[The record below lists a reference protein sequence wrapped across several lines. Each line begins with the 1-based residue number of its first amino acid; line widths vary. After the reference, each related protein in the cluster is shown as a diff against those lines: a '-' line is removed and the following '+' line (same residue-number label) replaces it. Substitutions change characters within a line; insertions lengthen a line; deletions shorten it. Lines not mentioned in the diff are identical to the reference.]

1 MPTIQEMLKSGM
13 TVAEAKEAYKTSRQT
28 SLAETEES

>member
-13 TVAEAKEAYKTSRQT
+13 TIAEAKEAYKTARGIIT
-28 SLAETEES
+28 TETEDS